1 MSKFNSLQFKI
12 SMIILVPF
20 FIMLMISG
28 AFNILSVRNVTRKLS
43 YRVLAESAKGEAA
56 KVENLVQE
64 ALDSLKTFE
73 YIVNDEVILFIHEL
87 CKYKDKVYMSDAC
100 DCAAYKL
107 GTSHPIYNCPTP
119 A

>member
-43 YRVLAESAKGEAA
+43 YRVLEESAKGEAA

-73 YIVNDEVILFIHEL
+73 YIVNDLYSSGERNRDI
-87 CKYKDKVYMSDAC
+87 YKESVEEFFST
-100 DCAAYKL
+100 L
-107 GTSHPIYNCPTP
+107 P
-119 A
+119 

>member
-43 YRVLAESAKGEAA
+43 YRVLEESAKGEAA

-73 YIVNDEVILFIHEL
+73 YIVNDANEITHQVFVEGG
-87 CKYKDKVYMSDAC
+87 KVT
-100 DCAAYKL
+100 
-107 GTSHPIYNCPTP
+107 GTPNIFGK
-119 A
+119 